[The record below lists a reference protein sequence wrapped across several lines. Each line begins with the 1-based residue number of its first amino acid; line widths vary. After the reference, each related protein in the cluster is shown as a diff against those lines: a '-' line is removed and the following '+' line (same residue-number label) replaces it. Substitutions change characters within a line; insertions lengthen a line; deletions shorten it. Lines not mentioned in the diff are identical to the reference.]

1 MTNYA
6 TGFVIRERLFGTEV
20 AAKWIQKKIREAP
33 AEPVNPNTLKRIERT
48 EYTEEMDYDI
58 NAMYSMGFLNQEIA
72 DYLNTSKSKIVNHI
86 FQLVDI
92 GYMKKL
98 PSNVRKA
105 RHDKLLQMRNRG
117 KYQDVKMIERVE

>member
-6 TGFVIRERLFGTEV
+6 TGFTLRERLYGTEA
-20 AAKWIQKKIREAP
+20 AAKWIRKKIKEAP
-33 AEPVNPNTLKRIERT
+33 TYPVDKEPIKQSGRT
-48 EYTEEMDYDI
+48 EYTEEIDYDI

-72 DYLNTSKSKIVNHI
+72 DYLNISKSKIVNHI
-86 FQLVDI
+86 FQMVDSD
-92 GYMKKL
+92 YMKRV

-117 KYQDVKMIERVE
+117 KYQDVKLIERVE